1 MSCGCKPTIIS
12 TPKPCNQDC
21 IRISTTRIGC
31 DDGPTC
37 GETVEVDLS
46 EFVVGPP
53 GSTLT
58 YSLNKTSY
66 EGFNSVTL
74 SGIGLLSFEKNDI
87 FVANKEFVIS
97 FKVEQDGSILS
108 DIGYIYICAK
118 DLCKGVII
126 PTGQQCNS
134 CDGTLICA
142 DINVSGFSLESDES
156 DISVN

>member
-1 MSCGCKPTIIS
+1 MGCGC
-12 TPKPCNQDC
+12 TPIVINTAPLCDENC

-58 YSLNKTSY
+58 YSLNKESY

-74 SGIGLLSFEKNDI
+74 SSAGLLSFEKNDT
-87 FVANKEFVIS
+87 FVANKEYLIS
-97 FKVEQDGSILS
+97 FKVKQVGGILS
-108 DIGYIYICAK
+108 DIGYIYICTK
-118 DLCKGVII
+118 DLCKGVSI
-126 PTGQQCNS
+126 P
-134 CDGTLICA
+134 
-142 DINVSGFSLESDES
+142 SGFECDSCTG
-156 DISVN
+156 DITALLPNLTID

>member
-1 MSCGCKPTIIS
+1 MGCGCIPTVIN
-12 TPKPCNQDC
+12 TAPLCDENC

-46 EFVVGPP
+46 KFVVGPP

-74 SGIGLLSFEKNDI
+74 SSVGLLSFEKNDI
-87 FVANKEFVIS
+87 FVTNKEFVIS
-97 FKVEQDGSILS
+97 FKVKQDGSILS
-108 DIGYIYICAK
+108 DIGYIYICTK
-118 DLCKGVII
+118 DLCKGVSV
-126 PTGQQCNS
+126 PEGQVCDP
-134 CDGTLICA
+134 CDGTLSAILPNL
-142 DINVSGFSLESDES
+142 IIE
-156 DISVN
+156 